1 MKVCYFGIFKEDFT
15 RTRVIKKALLSQG
28 IEVITCVDHT
38 PSLKKYIYLIKKHFA
53 VRNDYDLMLV
63 GFPGY
68 FVMFLAWILT
78 SKPIIFDSYISY
90 YDGLLDRHDYSRS
103 HPRLIVAL
111 LVDKFSAMCA
121 NVVLTINNEYKK
133 FFINV
138 LKIPSRKME
147 VLHKGADETI
157 FYPRANFESSEKN
170 KFYITW
176 WGSYIPLHGV
186 KYIIDSAIL
195 LKDQKN
201 IEFHLIGNG
210 QLKEK
215 TKQKVKDSNLNNVV
229 FHDSMSID
237 LLINEISKADVV
249 LGLFND
255 SPKALRC
262 VTNKVY
268 EAIAMGKAVITEN
281 SPANSEIFTHKENA
295 CIIPPANPQALASA
309 IKDLLGSPELRTT
322 LSEGALELFQK
333 HFTIKM
339 IGIEFV
345 DILRRHGLFLAN
357 LKIKV

>member
-1 MKVCYFGIFKEDFT
+1 MKPLKICYFGIFKEDFT

-28 IEVITCVDHT
+28 FEVITCVDNT
-38 PSLKKYIYLIKKHFA
+38 PSLRKYINLIKKHSTIK
-53 VRNDYDLMLV
+53 NNYDLMLV

-90 YDGLLDRHDYSRS
+90 YDGLLDRHNYSRF
-103 HPRLIVAL
+103 HPKLITAL
-111 LVDKFSAMCA
+111 LVDRSSAMCA
-121 NVVLTINNEYKK
+121 NVVLTINNEYKN
-133 FFINV
+133 FFINTLGV
-138 LKIPSRKME
+138 PSYKME

-157 FYPRANFESSEKN
+157 FCPRTNLESLEKN
-170 KFYITW
+170 KFYVTW

-186 KYIIDSAIL
+186 EYIIDSAAL
-195 LKDQKN
+195 LKDRGN

-215 TKQKVKDSNLNNVV
+215 IRQKVKDLNLNNV
-229 FHDSMSID
+229 FFQDSMSRD

-295 CIIPPANPQALASA
+295 YIIPPADPFALASA
-309 IKDLLGSPELRTT
+309 IEDLLRDKNLRNTI
-322 LSEGALELFQK
+322 SNGAFKMFQD
-333 HFTIKM
+333 HFTTKM
-339 IGIEFV
+339 IGIEFA
-345 DILRRHGLFLAN
+345 DILRRHNLFGN
-357 LKIKV
+357 